1 MDDFGYYIFALVVLV
16 VGFLIVKKVA
26 TCLVKTI
33 IGILVLAIL
42 AGIYWVYIALIS
54 FGVFVSDIAE
64 KRCCS
69 QNVW

>member
-42 AGIYWVYIALIS
+42 AGIYWAIV
-54 FGVFVSDIAE
+54 
-64 KRCCS
+64 R
-69 QNVW
+69 

>member
-33 IGILVLAIL
+33 IGIVVLAIL
-42 AGIYWVYIALIS
+42 VGIYWMYIA
-54 FGVFVSDIAE
+54 
-64 KRCCS
+64 
-69 QNVW
+69 

>member
-33 IGILVLAIL
+33 IGIVVLAIL
-42 AGIYWVYIALIS
+42 AGIYWMYMA
-54 FGVFVSDIAE
+54 
-64 KRCCS
+64 
-69 QNVW
+69 

>member
-33 IGILVLAIL
+33 IGILVLVIL
-42 AGIYWVYIALIS
+42 AGIYWVYIA
-54 FGVFVSDIAE
+54 
-64 KRCCS
+64 
-69 QNVW
+69 

>member
-33 IGILVLAIL
+33 VGVLVLAIL
-42 AGIYWVYIALIS
+42 AGIYWVYIA
-54 FGVFVSDIAE
+54 
-64 KRCCS
+64 
-69 QNVW
+69 

>member
-1 MDDFGYYIFALVVLV
+1 MDDFGYYILALVVLV

-42 AGIYWVYIALIS
+42 AGIYWVYIA
-54 FGVFVSDIAE
+54 
-64 KRCCS
+64 
-69 QNVW
+69 

>member
-33 IGILVLAIL
+33 IGIVVLAIL
-42 AGIYWVYIALIS
+42 AGIYWMYI
-54 FGVFVSDIAE
+54 V
-64 KRCCS
+64 
-69 QNVW
+69 

>member
-1 MDDFGYYIFALVVLV
+1 MDDFGYYIFALGVLV

-42 AGIYWVYIALIS
+42 AGIYWVYIA
-54 FGVFVSDIAE
+54 
-64 KRCCS
+64 
-69 QNVW
+69 

>member
-16 VGFLIVKKVA
+16 VGFLIIKKVA

-42 AGIYWVYIALIS
+42 AGIYWVYIA
-54 FGVFVSDIAE
+54 
-64 KRCCS
+64 
-69 QNVW
+69 

>member
-26 TCLVKTI
+26 TCLVKII

-42 AGIYWVYIALIS
+42 AGIYWVYIA
-54 FGVFVSDIAE
+54 
-64 KRCCS
+64 
-69 QNVW
+69 

>member
-26 TCLVKTI
+26 ACLVKTI

-42 AGIYWVYIALIS
+42 AGIYWVYIA
-54 FGVFVSDIAE
+54 
-64 KRCCS
+64 
-69 QNVW
+69 

>member
-1 MDDFGYYIFALVVLV
+1 MDDFRYYIFALVVLV

-42 AGIYWVYIALIS
+42 AGIYWVYIA
-54 FGVFVSDIAE
+54 
-64 KRCCS
+64 
-69 QNVW
+69 

>member
-16 VGFLIVKKVA
+16 VGFLIVKKVS

-42 AGIYWVYIALIS
+42 AGIYWVYIA
-54 FGVFVSDIAE
+54 
-64 KRCCS
+64 
-69 QNVW
+69 

>member
-26 TCLVKTI
+26 TCLVMTI

-42 AGIYWVYIALIS
+42 AGIYWVYIA
-54 FGVFVSDIAE
+54 
-64 KRCCS
+64 
-69 QNVW
+69 

>member
-42 AGIYWVYIALIS
+42 AGIDWVYIA
-54 FGVFVSDIAE
+54 
-64 KRCCS
+64 
-69 QNVW
+69 

>member
-42 AGIYWVYIALIS
+42 AGIYWMYIA
-54 FGVFVSDIAE
+54 
-64 KRCCS
+64 
-69 QNVW
+69 

>member
-33 IGILVLAIL
+33 IGILVLAIM
-42 AGIYWVYIALIS
+42 AGIYWVYIA
-54 FGVFVSDIAE
+54 
-64 KRCCS
+64 
-69 QNVW
+69 